1 MRLAFH
7 RYLGIRPHEAR
18 TVWLFFL
25 HHFLIGIGTIQ
36 VYVAANTILLEN
48 EPETSLPFAYMASA
62 LILVL
67 TGKVYAHFEHHLG
80 LGKLSVRILWTVALL
95 TALVILLVWLG
106 HSVAAAISIMVG
118 YRLIYLLTS
127 LEFWGVSA
135 VVFDT
140 RQGKRL
146 FSVISSGDMPAKA
159 LGAVLTAL
167 VHAHADLITLLFV
180 SLLAF
185 LGSLYSLR
193 RIVRLHTVEVRGDHG
208 AVRREP
214 ARWLRKLFGGSEL
227 ILFISLGIVAVAIFM
242 ARVEF
247 SFFMDVKHR
256 FHDQADVIKY
266 VSFLLAV
273 TYLIAMIGKLIFSGR
288 ALDRLGVRRSLLLL
302 PVVAVPGLAI
312 AAWARTSGVPEA
324 RMMAISCGLYLVLE
338 VLRKTLFD
346 PVFLVLFQ
354 PLSPHQRLQ
363 GHTVVKALY
372 EPVGLGLAGL
382 LLWLTAHADGVVS
395 WMWVI
400 FPVAAWLLYRQ
411 AYGFY
416 MHTLREALA
425 LRFLAGEHVA
435 FPSELKTAVHRDFQ
449 SQKPERVLT
458 AIDWLQHQDPGY
470 LSYKGPELLLKNT
483 FPAVRLRL
491 MEVLTEIPAEALTR
505 LLSDADSR
513 IREKAAECLARTDDR
528 AQTEALLTNAEPAI
542 RRGAILGA
550 LRKNP
555 DDALAKKSLEQF
567 ARSSEPSG
575 RMVALHILGGQKGFS
590 EFIERSL
597 TDENAAVRA
606 AAIRAAGQ
614 SANPLYAVSLA
625 PLLGDPTL
633 GRAGLAGLRQIGEA
647 SLPAA
652 VGRWSPDAPA
662 TFRIALARLC
672 GSIRTSESREALLKL
687 VSEAD
692 RNVRE
697 VSLRALSHFSPETS
711 GRESFSALLDEEME
725 LAAFLQESTLHV
737 SGAEWQATLRYEL
750 ERVQKRVL
758 SLLSLLYD
766 RETVT
771 NARLGLTHPS
781 RERRANSLEML
792 ENLVSRPVYLFLRN
806 LAEPSAQP
814 AGGDDYTFRAAL
826 IRRILTDGKTF
837 FSDWTIS
844 VALRYWT
851 PDAGDPALFV
861 PYTDAPDALLREGAG
876 RAALLLRD
884 QACQLFRELEASH
897 PQLTAMSHHAAVSA
911 ISPAEMVWML
921 KNTPLFASTPENV
934 LASII
939 PILNVTEIREG
950 AHVFRKGDPGD
961 SLFVVFSGEVGI
973 YDNDMLLAEMS
984 KGELFGELALL
995 DAEPRSATVTA
1006 LSDATLF
1013 RLDQD
1018 DFYDLMEERPE
1029 VLRNIMRVLCGRVR
1043 KQNDALTGNASE
1055 SVE

>member
-1 MRLAFH
+1 MRFQ

-67 TGKVYAHFEHHLG
+67 AGKVYAHFEHHLG
-80 LGKLSVRILWTVALL
+80 LGNLSVRILWTVALL
-95 TALVILLVWLG
+95 TAMVILLVWLG

-167 VHAHADLITLLFV
+167 VHAHADLITLLFI

-185 LGSLYSLR
+185 LGSLYSLN
-193 RIVRLHTVEVRGDHG
+193 RIVRSHAVEVRGEHTHHG
-208 AVRREP
+208 RE
-214 ARWLRKLFGGSEL
+214 ASRWLRKLFGGSEL
-227 ILFISLGIVAVAIFM
+227 VFFLSLGIVAIAVFM

-266 VSFLLAV
+266 VSFLLAA
-273 TYLIAMIGKLIFSGR
+273 TYLVAMIGKLIFSGR

-302 PVVAVPGLAI
+302 PAVAVPGLII
-312 AAWARTSGVPEA
+312 AAYARTEGVPEA

-363 GHTVVKALY
+363 GHTLVKALY
-372 EPVGLGLAGL
+372 EPLGLGFAGL
-382 LLWLTAHADGVVS
+382 LLWLTAHSDGVIS
-395 WMWVI
+395 WIWVA
-400 FPVAAWLLYRQ
+400 FPVAALALYRK
-411 AYGFY
+411 AYVFY

-425 LRFLAGEHVA
+425 LRFLAGEQVA

-458 AIDWLQHQDPGY
+458 AVDWLLHQDPGY
-470 LSYKGPELLLKNT
+470 LQRKGPELLVKNASQ
-483 FPAVRLRL
+483 PVRLRL
-491 MEVLTEIPAEALTR
+491 LDVLTAIPDETLNI
-505 LLSDADSR
+505 LLSDSDNR
-513 IREKAAECLARTDDR
+513 VKEKAAECLARTENR
-528 AQTEALLTNAEPAI
+528 MRTEVLLTEGEPPV
-542 RRGAILGA
+542 RRGAIRGA
-550 LRKNP
+550 LQKNP
-555 DDALAKKSLEQF
+555 DDALAKRSLEQF
-567 ARSSEPSG
+567 ARSAEPAE
-575 RMVALHILGGQKGFS
+575 RIVALGILGGQKGYS

-597 TDENAAVRA
+597 SDEDGAVRT
-606 AAIRAAGQ
+606 AAIEAAGS
-614 SANPLYAVSLA
+614 SANPLYAASLA
-625 PLLGDPTL
+625 PLLGHPTL
-633 GRAGLAGLRQIGEA
+633 GRAGLAGLRQIGEG

-652 VGRWSPDAPA
+652 IGRWTPEASAS
-662 TFRIALARLC
+662 FRIALARLC
-672 GSIRTSESREALLKL
+672 GSVRSPESRQVLVKL
-687 VSEAD
+687 VADPD

-697 VSLRALSHFSPETS
+697 AALWALGHLARETE
-711 GRESFSALLDEEME
+711 GQASFVTLLDEEME
-725 LAAFLQESTLHV
+725 LAGFLQESTGRI
-737 SGAEWQATLRYEL
+737 SGAEWQNTIRYEL
-750 ERVQKRVL
+750 ERIQKRVL
-758 SLLSLLYD
+758 SLLSLLHD
-766 RETVT
+766 PETIT

-781 RERRANSLEML
+781 RERRANSLEIL
-792 ENLVSRPVYLFLRN
+792 ENLVSRPVYLFLRD
-806 LAEPSAQP
+806 LAEPSMRP
-814 AGGDDYTFRAAL
+814 VTDDFNGRAAL
-826 IRRILTDGKTF
+826 IRRILTDGRTI
-837 FSDWTIS
+837 FSDWTVS
-844 VALRYWT
+844 VALRHWT
-851 PDAGDPALFV
+851 PDAGEPALFIR
-861 PYTDAPDALLREGAG
+861 YTDAPDALLREGAA

-897 PQLTAMSHHAAVSA
+897 PQLTTMSHAVASET

-939 PILNVTEIREG
+939 PILKVTEIREG
-950 AHVFRKGDPGD
+950 GNVFRKGDPGD

-973 YDNDMLLAEMS
+973 YDNDVLLAEMG

-1013 RLDQD
+1013 RLNQD

-1029 VLRNIMRVLCGRVR
+1029 VLRNIMRVLCGRIR
-1043 KQNDALTGNASE
+1043 KQNDALTGSASE
-1055 SVE
+1055 RVE